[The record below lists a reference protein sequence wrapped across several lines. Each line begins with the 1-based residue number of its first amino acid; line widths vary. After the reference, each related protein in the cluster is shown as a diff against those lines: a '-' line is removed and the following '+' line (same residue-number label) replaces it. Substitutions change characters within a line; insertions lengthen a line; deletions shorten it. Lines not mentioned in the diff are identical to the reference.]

1 MICTYLYNKRVG
13 PSFAHHFRGH
23 SWTVLDRPEAVE
35 DSAFAEG
42 GRHQED
48 PQLVAKHHGGSMQG
62 WFDSTCIWW
71 CRCAH
76 GHAVEI

>member
-35 DSAFAEG
+35 DSATSLKEVAIKKIPNSWQNTTEVRCSEG
-42 GRHQED
+42 
-48 PQLVAKHHGGSMQG
+48 PVIKLAVA
-62 WFDSTCIWW
+62 
-71 CRCAH
+71 
-76 GHAVEI
+76 